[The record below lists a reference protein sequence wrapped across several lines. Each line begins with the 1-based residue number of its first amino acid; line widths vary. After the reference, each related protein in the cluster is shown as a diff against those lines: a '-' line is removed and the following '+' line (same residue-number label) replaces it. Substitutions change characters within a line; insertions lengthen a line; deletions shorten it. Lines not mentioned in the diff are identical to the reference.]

1 MSELGIFSSKFSVNS
16 RSLRDFDEA
25 LRFIKEK
32 KEVESAGKAAEMIDK
47 LLAVINPITDV
58 INGNL
63 SESMAIN
70 ERSVIEIIRS
80 RHEQEWP
87 TYREKIL
94 KLSARLNSKRFRLS
108 EDDFRLLNDIADALD
123 AECANLF
130 RRMSDIR

>member
-1 MSELGIFSSKFSVNS
+1 MTELGIFSSEFSVNS
-16 RSLRDFDEA
+16 KSLRDFDEA
-25 LRFIKEK
+25 LRFIREK
-32 KEVESAGKAAEMIDK
+32 KEVTRTGKAAKMIDK
-47 LLAVINPITDV
+47 LLIVIHPITDV
-58 INGNL
+58 INGTL
-63 SESMAIN
+63 TESRAIS

-87 TYREKIL
+87 TYRENIL
-94 KLSARLNSKRFRLS
+94 KLSAKLNSEKFKLS